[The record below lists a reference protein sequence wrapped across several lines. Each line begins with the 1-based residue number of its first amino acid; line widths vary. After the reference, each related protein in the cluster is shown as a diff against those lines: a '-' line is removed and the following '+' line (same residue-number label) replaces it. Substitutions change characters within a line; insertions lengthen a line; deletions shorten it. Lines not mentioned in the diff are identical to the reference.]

1 MTMRGFG
8 RNQAMDL
15 LKASIACALGA
26 ALVGCESTS
35 SHFVAHK
42 PLVVL
47 ASTQGDVRE
56 LEIRA
61 GFLHLEATCDVE
73 NDAVCRV
80 AAAELC
86 STPPSIYDRQTFR
99 DGTQGEWR
107 NVWLAQCEPRKT

>member
-42 PLVVL
+42 PLVEL

-56 LEIRA
+56 LEMRA
-61 GFLHLEATCDVE
+61 GFLHLEATCRQAFTTVKPSE
-73 NDAVCRV
+73 TAHR
-80 AAAELC
+80 ASGATFGWPSASLEKLK
-86 STPPSIYDRQTFR
+86 TPRSRHKP
-99 DGTQGEWR
+99 
-107 NVWLAQCEPRKT
+107 A